1 MLELRACAESST
13 AVVSLTAVL
22 IWRQTQ
28 DSVARSA
35 DLKHSDASELRKL
48 AEAKEQVAARMEKLE
63 NAVVAV
69 EEEIAQLR
77 SQLVDG
83 PVSV

>member
-1 MLELRACAESST
+1 MNN
-13 AVVSLTAVL
+13 AVS
-22 IWRQTQ
+22 
-28 DSVARSA
+28 
-35 DLKHSDASELRKL
+35 KHSDTSELRKL
-48 AEAKEQVAARMEKLE
+48 AEAKEQVATRMEKLE

-77 SQLVDG
+77 SQLIDG

>member
-1 MLELRACAESST
+1 MNKTRRSCSFGAGFADGKILNN
-13 AVVSLTAVL
+13 AVS
-22 IWRQTQ
+22 
-28 DSVARSA
+28 
-35 DLKHSDASELRKL
+35 KHSDTSELRKL
-48 AEAKEQVAARMEKLE
+48 AEAKEQVATRMEKLE

-77 SQLVDG
+77 SQLIDG

>member
-1 MLELRACAESST
+1 MHRKTVQQHLEVHGFDRTGMTESS
-13 AVVSLTAVL
+13 VL
-22 IWRQTQ
+22 CI
-28 DSVARSA
+28 A
-35 DLKHSDASELRKL
+35 DLKHSDAGELRKL
-48 AEAKEQVAARMEKLE
+48 SEAKEQVAARMEKLE